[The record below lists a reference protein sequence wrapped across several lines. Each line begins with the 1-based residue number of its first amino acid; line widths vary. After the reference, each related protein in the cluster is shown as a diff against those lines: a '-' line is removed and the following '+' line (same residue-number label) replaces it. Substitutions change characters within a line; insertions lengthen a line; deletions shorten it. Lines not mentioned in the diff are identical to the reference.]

1 METNKHEGVTVTLPL
16 NRYLELTD
24 KEAEL
29 DDRKEREEKA
39 IEAVLDDVDG
49 HYYWG
54 KPTADPVLGDYEYLD
69 QKKKYNDRTRE
80 KNAEVLAMVMAL
92 EGARDVNIS
101 ETLDA
106 DGKRCGYYVSMQVGG
121 KDAR

>member
-29 DDRKEREEKA
+29 DARKEREGKA
-39 IEAVLDDVDG
+39 IGTVLDDVDG
-49 HYYWG
+49 HYYWRE
-54 KPTADPVLGDYEYLD
+54 PSADPFISDYEYLD
-69 QKKKYNDRTRE
+69 QKRKINERTRE

-92 EGARDVNIS
+92 DGARNICIY

-106 DGKRCGYYVSMQVGG
+106 EGERCGYNISMQVGR

>member
-16 NRYLELTD
+16 NRYLELTE

-29 DDRKEREEKA
+29 DARKEREGKA
-39 IEAVLDDVDG
+39 IEAVLDDVEG
-49 HYYWG
+49 SYWQF
-54 KPTADPVLGDYEYLD
+54 PTRDPILSDHEYHD
-69 QKKKYNDRTRE
+69 QIKKYNDGTRE

-92 EGARDVNIS
+92 DGVRDVLIS

-106 DGKRCGYYVSMQVGG
+106 NGKRCGYHVTMQVGR